1 MVEWARWLR
10 SVVDVLY
17 QVLITFMIGDNER
30 MSIMGQD
37 MEKTLS

>member
-17 QVLITFMIGDNER
+17 QVLITLMIGDNER